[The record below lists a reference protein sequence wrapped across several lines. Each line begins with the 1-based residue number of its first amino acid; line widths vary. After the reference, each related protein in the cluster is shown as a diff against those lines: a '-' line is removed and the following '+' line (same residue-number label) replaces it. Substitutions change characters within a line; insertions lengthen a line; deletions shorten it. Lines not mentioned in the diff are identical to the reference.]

1 MYCIQKYDKPNLLS
15 RWFKIVK
22 LEGNKIYI
30 PIVNYE
36 KKDKQLKL
44 EEKLAKKTKKIFKE
58 LNSKKVVLSK
68 KVKNHTKYM
77 NLLQTYQL
85 DIIDG
90 RWLFRML
97 VPEIIEYVE
106 NKKELE
112 PEETTIHI
120 LANDFTEVVI
130 ENIKKL
136 AQNHKHVAII
146 TKNIS
151 KMKKIEEQI
160 LEETGSMITV
170 MNNKKKSLAK
180 AQLII
185 NFDFPTE
192 LLKQYAIF
200 EDSTIID
207 VTGNIKILKK
217 RFNGVI
223 ITNYEIDFKN
233 KSEYKIDDKSFFAR
247 DLYEAEFYKNQP
259 YKYVREKIKRDG
271 IYICNLYTKNQIL

>member
-1 MYCIQKYDKPNLLS
+1 MYCIQKYDKPNLLN

-44 EEKLAKKTKKIFKE
+44 EEKLAKKTKKILKK

-68 KVKNHTKYM
+68 EVKNHTKYM

-223 ITNYEIDFKN
+223 ITNYEIYFKN

>member
-44 EEKLAKKTKKIFKE
+44 EEKLAKKTKKIFKK

-68 KVKNHTKYM
+68 EIKNHTKYM

-106 NKKELE
+106 NKKESE

-223 ITNYEIDFKN
+223 ITNYEINFKN

>member
-68 KVKNHTKYM
+68 EVKNHTKYM

-97 VPEIIEYVE
+97 VPEIIEYVK

-271 IYICNLYTKNQIL
+271 TYICNLYTKNQIL

>member
-1 MYCIQKYDKPNLLS
+1 MYCIQKYDKPNLLI

-30 PIVNYE
+30 PIMNYE
-36 KKDKQLKL
+36 KKEKQLKL
-44 EEKLAKKTKKIFKE
+44 EEKLAKKTKKIFEK
-58 LNSKKVVLSK
+58 LNSKKVVFSK
-68 KVKNHTKYM
+68 EVKNHTKYM

-90 RWLFRML
+90 KWLFNML
-97 VPEIIEYVE
+97 IPEIIEYIE
-106 NKKELE
+106 TKKEIK

-120 LANDFTEVVI
+120 LANDFTETVI
-130 ENIKKL
+130 ENIKRL

-160 LEETGSMITV
+160 LEGTGSMITV

-207 VTGNIKILKK
+207 ITRNIKILKK

-223 ITNYEIDFKN
+223 ITNYEIAFKN
-233 KSEYKIDDKSFFAR
+233 KSEYKIDEKLFFTR

-271 IYICNLYTKNQIL
+271 IYIRNLYTKNQIL

>member
-30 PIVNYE
+30 PIMNYE
-36 KKDKQLKL
+36 KKEKQLKL
-44 EEKLAKKTKKIFKE
+44 EEKLAKKTKKIFEK

-68 KVKNHTKYM
+68 EIKSHTKYV

-90 RWLFRML
+90 KWLFNML
-97 VPEIIEYVE
+97 IPEIIEYVE
-106 NKKELE
+106 NKKEIK

-120 LANDFTEVVI
+120 LANDFTETVI
-130 ENIKKL
+130 ENIKRL

-160 LEETGSMITV
+160 LEGTGSMITV

-207 VTGNIKILKK
+207 ITRNIKILKK

-233 KSEYKIDDKSFFAR
+233 KSEYKIDEKLFFTR

-271 IYICNLYTKNQIL
+271 IYIRNLYTKNQIL

>member
-15 RWFKIVK
+15 RLFKIVK

-44 EEKLAKKTKKIFKE
+44 EEKLAKKTKKIFKK

-68 KVKNHTKYM
+68 EVKNHTKYM

-106 NKKELE
+106 NKKESE

-217 RFNGVI
+217 RFG
-223 ITNYEIDFKN
+223 K
-233 KSEYKIDDKSFFAR
+233 K
-247 DLYEAEFYKNQP
+247 
-259 YKYVREKIKRDG
+259 
-271 IYICNLYTKNQIL
+271 

>member
-44 EEKLAKKTKKIFKE
+44 EEKLAKKTKKILKK

-68 KVKNHTKYM
+68 EIKNHTKYM

-247 DLYEAEFYKNQP
+247 DLYVAVFYKNQP

>member
-1 MYCIQKYDKPNLLS
+1 MYCIQKYDKPNLLIG
-15 RWFKIVK
+15 WFKIVK

-44 EEKLAKKTKKIFKE
+44 EEKLAQKTEKIFKK

-68 KVKNHTKYM
+68 EVKNHTKYM

-90 RWLFRML
+90 KWLFNML
-97 VPEIIEYVE
+97 IPEIIEYVE
-106 NKKELE
+106 NKKEIK

-120 LANDFTEVVI
+120 LANDFTETVI
-130 ENIKKL
+130 ENIKRL

-160 LEETGSMITV
+160 LEGTGSMITV

-207 VTGNIKILKK
+207 ITRNIKILKK

-223 ITNYEIDFKN
+223 ITNYEIDLKN
-233 KSEYKIDDKSFFAR
+233 KAEYKIDDKLFFTR

-271 IYICNLYTKNQIL
+271 IYIRNLYTKNQIL

>member
-44 EEKLAKKTKKIFKE
+44 EEKLAKKTKKILKK

-68 KVKNHTKYM
+68 KIKNHTKYM

>member
-1 MYCIQKYDKPNLLS
+1 MPHIFECEVFFMYCIQKYDKPNLLS

-44 EEKLAKKTKKIFKE
+44 EEKLAKKTKKIFKK

-68 KVKNHTKYM
+68 EIKNHTKYM

-160 LEETGSMITV
+160 LEETGSSLPLDDAKLFMSIKYF
-170 MNNKKKSLAK
+170 NKDYPNAGDLSL
-180 AQLII
+180 
-185 NFDFPTE
+185 
-192 LLKQYAIF
+192 Y
-200 EDSTIID
+200 
-207 VTGNIKILKK
+207 
-217 RFNGVI
+217 
-223 ITNYEIDFKN
+223 ITNYYVIKNDFVPDLGNVYLTDDEKN
-233 KSEYKIDDKSFFAR
+233 GEFKLVYISKSDIISVLEESLATATRKNPVKDTIEVLKEYLK
-247 DLYEAEFYKNQP
+247 
-259 YKYVREKIKRDG
+259 
-271 IYICNLYTKNQIL
+271 

>member
-1 MYCIQKYDKPNLLS
+1 MYCIQKYDKPNLFV
-15 RWFKIVK
+15 RCFKIVK
-22 LEGNKIYI
+22 LEGNKVYI
-30 PIVNYE
+30 PLINYE
-36 KKDKQLKL
+36 KQSKQLKL
-44 EEKLAKKTKKIFKE
+44 EEKLAVKTGKIFGK

-68 KVKNHTKYM
+68 DIKKYERYV
-77 NLLQTYQL
+77 NLLNTYQL
-85 DIIDG
+85 DIING
-90 RWLFRML
+90 KWLFSML
-97 VPEIIEYVE
+97 IPEIISYIEV
-106 NKKELE
+106 KKNII

-136 AQNHKHVAII
+136 AQGHKHVAVI

-151 KMKKIEEQI
+151 KIKKIEEQI

-170 MNNKKKSLAK
+170 MNNKKKGLAK

-192 LLKQYAIF
+192 LLKQYVIC
-200 EDSTIID
+200 EDSIIVD
-207 VTGNIKILKK
+207 ITKNIKGLKK
-217 RFNGVI
+217 RFNGLI

-233 KSEYKIDDKSFFAR
+233 KSEYKIDDKLFFAR

-259 YKYVREKIKRDG
+259 YKYVREKIKKDG
-271 IYICNLYTKNQIL
+271 IYIKFLYTKNQIL

>member
-68 KVKNHTKYM
+68 EVKNHTKYM

-271 IYICNLYTKNQIL
+271 TYICNLYTKNQIL

>member
-1 MYCIQKYDKPNLLS
+1 MYCIQKYDKPNLLI

-44 EEKLAKKTKKIFKE
+44 EEKLAKKTKKIFKK

-68 KVKNHTKYM
+68 EVKNHTKYM

-160 LEETGSMITV
+160 LEKTGSMITV

-207 VTGNIKILKK
+207 ITRNIKILKK

-233 KSEYKIDDKSFFAR
+233 KSEYKIDEKLFFTR

-271 IYICNLYTKNQIL
+271 IYIRNLYTKNQIL

>member
-44 EEKLAKKTKKIFKE
+44 EEKLAKKTKKILKK

-68 KVKNHTKYM
+68 EIKNHTKYM

-136 AQNHKHVAII
+136 AQNHKHIAII

>member
-1 MYCIQKYDKPNLLS
+1 M
-15 RWFKIVK
+15 
-22 LEGNKIYI
+22 
-30 PIVNYE
+30 NYE

-44 EEKLAKKTKKIFKE
+44 EEKLAKKTKKILKK

-68 KVKNHTKYM
+68 EIKNHTKYM

>member
-44 EEKLAKKTKKIFKE
+44 EEKLAKKTKKILKK

-68 KVKNHTKYM
+68 EVKNHNKYM

>member
-44 EEKLAKKTKKIFKE
+44 EEKLAKKTKNIFKK

-68 KVKNHTKYM
+68 ETKNHTKYM